1 MLKEKL
7 YEGLKQVETIAS
19 ASKIARMLSNPYKY
33 LNAILFRELIY
44 KRKRKEK
51 EVRAQTFLG
60 SEMTLLLPSSTDIY
74 LTGGKSHDSEIR
86 LAKFLISN
94 LNEQDVF
101 FDVGAHYGYFS
112 MLASKLVGQLGK
124 VYSFEA
130 SPKTYEILVK
140 NASDCANVISSN
152 LAVSDS
158 SSFLEFY
165 EFPNLYSEYNTLDV
179 DQFKN
184 ESWFTNSKPTAV
196 KIKSVTLDKFVEQE
210 LVKPQI
216 IKIDVEGA
224 EYQVINGSRGYL
236 EENAPLI
243 VMEFLSEKRGN
254 EAHLNAEKLLRSL
267 GYDSYIID
275 RKGKIDQVKNI
286 ADFLESQDVES
297 DNIVFRKDKA
307 EFALKSHENP
317 RTNRA

>member
-7 YEGLKQVETIAS
+7 SEGLKQVETIAS
-19 ASKIARMLSNPYKY
+19 ASKITRMLSNPYKY

-44 KRKRKEK
+44 KRNRKEK

-101 FDVGAHYGYFS
+101 FDIGAHYGYFS
-112 MLASKLVGQLGK
+112 MLASRLVGQLGK

-130 SPKTYEILVK
+130 SPKTYRILEK
-140 NASDCANVISSN
+140 NASDCANVISNN

-165 EFPNLYSEYNTLDV
+165 EFPNLYSEYNTLDA

-196 KIKSVTLDKFVEQE
+196 KVKSVTLDKFAEREHVEPE
-210 LVKPQI
+210 I

-224 EYQVINGSRGYL
+224 EYQVIKGFRDYL

-275 RKGKIDQVKNI
+275 RKGKIEEVKNI
-286 ADFLESQDVES
+286 ADFLESKDVES
-297 DNIVFRKDKA
+297 DNIVFKKG
-307 EFALKSHENP
+307 
-317 RTNRA
+317 

>member
-7 YEGLKQVETIAS
+7 YEGLKKVETIAS
-19 ASKIARMLSNPYKY
+19 ASKITRMLSNPYKY
-33 LNAILFRELIY
+33 FNAILFRELIY
-44 KRKRKEK
+44 KRNRKEK
-51 EVRAQTFLG
+51 EVRAQTFIG

-101 FDVGAHYGYFS
+101 FDIGAHYGYFS
-112 MLASKLVGQLGK
+112 ILASKLVGQLGK

-130 SPKTYEILVK
+130 SPKTYEILLK
-140 NASDCANVISSN
+140 NASFRDNVIINN

-184 ESWFTNSKPTAV
+184 ESWFIDSNPTAV

-210 LVKPQI
+210 HVEPQI

-224 EYQVINGSRGYL
+224 EYQVIKGFRDYL
-236 EENAPLI
+236 KENAPLI

-254 EAHLNAEKLLRSL
+254 IAHLNAEKLLRSF
-267 GYDSYIID
+267 GFDSYIID
-275 RKGKIDQVKNI
+275 RKGEIEQVKSI
-286 ADFLESQDVES
+286 ADFLESKNVES
-297 DNIVFRKDKA
+297 DNIVFKKG
-307 EFALKSHENP
+307 
-317 RTNRA
+317 